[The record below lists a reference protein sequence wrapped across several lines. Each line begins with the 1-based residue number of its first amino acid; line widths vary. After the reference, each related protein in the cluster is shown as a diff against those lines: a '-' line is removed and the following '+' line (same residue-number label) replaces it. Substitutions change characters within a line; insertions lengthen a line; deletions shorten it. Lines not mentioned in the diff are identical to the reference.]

1 MNAKKT
7 KSMFYNTEPVEMT
20 TIDGNIIKQAIVEA
34 TQEQD
39 FNYLGSWV
47 DSKERDISSRKAKAW
62 QALNKM
68 DNIWKSQ
75 LSRTIKLLL
84 FLATVVSILL
94 YGSETWSLTVAEEKR
109 LDGTYTRML
118 RKVLN
123 ISWKDKITNRE
134 LYGEAEKLSTII
146 QRRRLQLAGHVYRDE
161 NSPAR
166 HLVTWI
172 PKHGKTTQ
180 GRPTGTYI
188 DTLLRDT
195 GLHDVNEL
203 EKCMGDRDV
212 WRQFSSRRRQD
223 ADRK

>member
-94 YGSETWSLTVAEEKR
+94 YGSETWSLTVADEKR
-109 LDGTYTRML
+109 LDGTYTRM
-118 RKVLN
+118 RRMAPNV
-123 ISWKDKITNRE
+123 SWKEHNEQTNYIKI
-134 LYGEAEKLSTII
+134 Y
-146 QRRRLQLAGHVYRDE
+146 
-161 NSPAR
+161 P
-166 HLVTWI
+166 
-172 PKHGKTTQ
+172 
-180 GRPTGTYI
+180 
-188 DTLLRDT
+188 
-195 GLHDVNEL
+195 
-203 EKCMGDRDV
+203 
-212 WRQFSSRRRQD
+212 
-223 ADRK
+223 